1 MQGHI
6 AWLQDSGGE
15 DPPEVIIYSLEETF
29 EPYSSRTL
37 QVAIIALIPL
47 LTIWMIQRQK
57 ENTDSVSDDEE

>member
-37 QVAIIALIPL
+37 QIAIIALIPL

-57 ENTDSVSDDEE
+57 ENTNSPSEEEE

>member
-1 MQGHI
+1 MEGYI

-29 EPYSSRTL
+29 EPYSSRTM
-37 QVAIIALIPL
+37 QIAIIALIPL

-57 ENTDSVSDDEE
+57 ENTKPTTDEEE